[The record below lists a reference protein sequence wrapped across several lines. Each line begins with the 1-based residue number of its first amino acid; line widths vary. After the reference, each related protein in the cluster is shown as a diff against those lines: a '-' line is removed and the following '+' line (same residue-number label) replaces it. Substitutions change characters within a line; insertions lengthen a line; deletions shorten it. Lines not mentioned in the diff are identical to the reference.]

1 MPQYSEEEALY
12 AQHIATSLLNGDS
25 GPRDLEPGFSI
36 EDVENDFAK
45 FAADL
50 DFLTRIN
57 EAVPA
62 LEVVDGPPVPI
73 SLSLFLPFLTTQ
85 TLHYSLLH
93 YYAMESFWARWRI
106 PSDGVTYLQ
115 PDEARESFQRRVVD
129 FLANRLTAVRRG
141 RSKGYHDDR
150 PPTETYLHLP
160 QYNGGPATNVPGC
173 NFSVFTQSTGLTA
186 YWSGAYYVSHNYH
199 GAPTSPTTAPLQA
212 GTYIFGVDGGAYGNR
227 IRWDR
232 NKVCTL
238 PGIPS
243 VQLPF

>member
-12 AQHIATSLLNGDS
+12 AQRIATSLLNGEPDL
-25 GPRDLEPGFSI
+25 RDLDPGFSI
-36 EDVENDFAK
+36 EDVEGDVAK

-50 DFLTRIN
+50 DFLAWIN
-57 EAVPA
+57 EDVPA

-73 SLSLFLPFLTTQ
+73 SLSLFLQFLAPQ
-85 TLHYSLLH
+85 KLHYSLFR
-93 YYAMESFWARWRI
+93 YYWPHAFRERWRI
-106 PSDGVTYLQ
+106 PSDGVTYLH

-141 RSKGYHDDR
+141 LSKGYQEDR

-160 QYNGGPATNVPGC
+160 QYKGGPATNVPGC
-173 NFSVFTQSTGLTA
+173 NFSVFTQSTGLTT

-212 GTYIFGVDGGAYGNR
+212 GTYIFGVDGGAYGSM

-238 PGIPS
+238 PGTPS